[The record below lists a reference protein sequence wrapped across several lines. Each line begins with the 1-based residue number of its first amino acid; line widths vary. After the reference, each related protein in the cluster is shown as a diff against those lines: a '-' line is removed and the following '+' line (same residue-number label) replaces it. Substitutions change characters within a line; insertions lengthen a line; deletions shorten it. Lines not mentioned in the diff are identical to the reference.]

1 MPKTVDVIINSNSGG
16 FVAEETLAEIER
28 AFAGYSVEVRV
39 HVADTGDETEKL
51 AAECADSEGDIIVAA
66 GGDGTISTVAK
77 EVVRAGKVL
86 GILPLG
92 TLNNFSKDLQIPQDI
107 DRAIRTIVENSE
119 RMIDLGE
126 VNGRIFV
133 NNSSIG
139 LYPHIVRDR
148 EKQQRLGRGKWLSAF
163 WASLRI
169 FKRSPF
175 LKVELEID
183 GKKFL
188 RKTPFVFVGNNSY
201 EMEIYNIGRR
211 KSLETGELSVYYL
224 HREGRWGLI
233 MLILKTALGSLK
245 QWEDFEY
252 IATKEITIFTRKNLI
267 NTAIDGETTM
277 METPLTYKI
286 RPRALR
292 VLVPAET
299 K

>member
-1 MPKTVDVIINSNSGG
+1 MPESVDVIINANSGG
-16 FVAEETLAEIER
+16 FVPEETLAEIKRSFAER
-28 AFAGYSVEVRV
+28 SLEVRI
-39 HVADTGDETEKL
+39 HTAETGEEVVKL
-51 AAECADSEGDIIVAA
+51 AAQCADSDGEMIVAA
-66 GGDGTISTVAK
+66 GGDGTISAVAA
-77 EVVRAGKVL
+77 EVARTGKVL

-107 DRAIRTIVENSE
+107 DGAIRTIAEHNE

-126 VNGRIFV
+126 VNGRAFI

-139 LYPHIVRDR
+139 LYPRIVRDR

-169 FKRSPF
+169 FKVSPF
-175 LKVELEID
+175 LKVELEIE
-183 GKKFL
+183 GKKYL

-211 KSLETGELSVYYL
+211 KSLETGDLSVYYL
-224 HREGRWGLI
+224 HRDGRWGLI
-233 MLILKTALGSLK
+233 MLILKTAFGGLE

-252 IATKEITIFTRKNLI
+252 VATKEITIFTRKNLI
-267 NTAIDGETTM
+267 STAIDGEVTM
-277 METPLTYKI
+277 LETPLSYKI
-286 RPRALR
+286 RPNSLR
-292 VLVPAET
+292 VLVPAGN